1 MRAVDECEDGPR
13 EGKPS
18 PEKRSQSAAGLC
30 IIKAPIRSDVAA
42 RSQKLRN
49 YRYLARR
56 PTWLSYAV
64 EERPPA
70 PTLLV
75 LGLQHAGLAIM
86 FMIYPVVV
94 AQELGLT
101 SAETSGLLASSLL
114 AIAIATL
121 LQSRQPP
128 MGSGELAVLI
138 PTPVMLPA
146 MIQAGSI
153 GGVGLIASMTFILG
167 LLESGLA
174 RILHR
179 LRRLLPPEVCGVV
192 VFMLGVSLA
201 SPALI
206 RFTGGTL
213 EPLHRTSVDHQ
224 HLAVAGA
231 TLATMVLVAIFGR
244 GALKLFALVFGLLV
258 GTGLCLLLGLFEPM
272 ASERLAAASILGLP
286 SLALPTWKFELVLLP
301 LFALMAIVNSVDNL
315 GVLVSIQRLND
326 ADWKRMHLRSASGG
340 LQANA
345 VGNMSAGALGG
356 SAMGVS
362 SAHVGL
368 SFASGATSRVI
379 ALAAG
384 ILLLLAVFMPKV
396 VTALALI
403 PPPVIGAIMVYTSA
417 YMMVSGMDLILS
429 RMLSERRIFTVGLS
443 ILLGLSVVLLPGVY
457 DNLPPWL
464 APLFRSELAVAALAA
479 IGLNLLFR
487 IGIAQQASL
496 PVPMQVDA
504 YEFAQSFLGRQGD
517 IWGAR
522 REVIGRAAHAAAET
536 LETLREHGLA
546 EHEIE
551 LGARFDEFNLD
562 VVFRWRGRPLE
573 TPAERPD
580 FDAIMD
586 DDQSFARLAGFL
598 IRRYADR
605 MTQRSEGES
614 QRLTLHFEH

>member
-1 MRAVDECEDGPR
+1 
-13 EGKPS
+13 
-18 PEKRSQSAAGLC
+18 
-30 IIKAPIRSDVAA
+30 
-42 RSQKLRN
+42 
-49 YRYLARR
+49 
-56 PTWLSYAV
+56 
-64 EERPPA
+64 
-70 PTLLV
+70 
-75 LGLQHAGLAIM
+75 M

-101 SAETSGLLASSLL
+101 SEETSGLLASSLL
-114 AIAIATL
+114 AISVATL
-121 LQSRQPP
+121 LQSRRPP
-128 MGSGELAVLI
+128 VGSGDLAVHI

-146 MIQAGSI
+146 MIQAGTI
-153 GGVGLIASMTFILG
+153 GGVGLLASMTFMLG
-167 LLESGLA
+167 LLELGLA
-174 RILHR
+174 RMLHR

-201 SPALI
+201 GPALV

-213 EPLHRTSVDHQ
+213 DPLQRITVDHQ

-244 GALKLFALVFGLLV
+244 GALKLLALVFGLLV

-272 ASERLAAASILGLP
+272 AAERLAAASTLGLP
-286 SLALPTWKFELVLLP
+286 TLVLPAWKFDFVMLP

-315 GVLVSIQRLND
+315 GVLVSTQRLND

-345 VGNMSAGALGG
+345 VGNVAAGALGG
-356 SAMGVS
+356 TAVGVS

-443 ILLGLSVVLLPGVY
+443 ILLGLSVILLPGIY
-457 DNLPPWL
+457 DTQPPWL
-464 APLFRSELAVAALAA
+464 APLFQSELAVAALAA
-479 IGLNLLFR
+479 ISLNLLFR

-496 PVPMQVDA
+496 PVPMQVDV
-504 YEFAQSFLGRQGD
+504 YEFARSFLERQGD
-517 IWGAR
+517 LWGAR
-522 REVIGRAAHAAAET
+522 RDVIERAVHAAAET

-546 EHEIE
+546 KHEIK

-562 VVFRWRGRPLE
+562 VNISWHGRPLE
-573 TPAERPD
+573 TPEKRPD
-580 FDAIMD
+580 LDAITD

-605 MTQRSEGES
+605 MTRKSEGDS
-614 QRLTLHFEH
+614 QRLVLHFEH

>member
-1 MRAVDECEDGPR
+1 M
-13 EGKPS
+13 
-18 PEKRSQSAAGLC
+18 
-30 IIKAPIRSDVAA
+30 
-42 RSQKLRN
+42 
-49 YRYLARR
+49 ARR
-56 PTWLSYAV
+56 PTWLSYAA
-64 EERPPA
+64 EDRPPLL
-70 PTLLV
+70 TTLV

-86 FMIYPVVV
+86 FMIYPVVA
-94 AQELGLT
+94 AQELGLA
-101 SAETSGLLASSLL
+101 SWEASGLLASSLL
-114 AIAIATL
+114 AIAVATL
-121 LQSRQPP
+121 LQSRRPP
-128 MGSGELAVLI
+128 VGSGDLAVHI

-146 MIQAGSI
+146 MIQAGAV

-167 LLESGLA
+167 LLETGLA
-174 RILHR
+174 RMLHR
-179 LRRLLPPEVCGVV
+179 LRRLFPPEVCGVV

-201 SPALI
+201 SPALV
-206 RFTGGTL
+206 RFTGSTL
-213 EPLHRTSVDHQ
+213 DPLHRTTVDHQ

-258 GTGLCLLLGLFEPM
+258 GTGLCLFLGLFEPM
-272 ASERLAAASILGLP
+272 AAERLAEAPLLGLP
-286 SLALPTWKFELVLLP
+286 TLALPSWKFDFVMLP

-315 GVLVSIQRLND
+315 GVLVSVQRLND
-326 ADWKRMHLRSASGG
+326 ADWKRIQLRGASGG

-345 VGNMSAGALGG
+345 VGNMAAGALGG
-356 SAMGVS
+356 APVGIS

-368 SFASGATSRVI
+368 SFASGATARLI

-464 APLFRSELAVAALAA
+464 APLFHSELAVAALTA
-479 IGLNLLFR
+479 IGLNFLFR

-496 PVPMQVDA
+496 AVPAQSEV
-504 YEFAQSFLGRQGD
+504 YEFAREFLERQGD
-517 IWGAR
+517 LWGAR
-522 REVIGRAAHAAAET
+522 RDVIGRAVHAAAET

-546 EHEIE
+546 DDRIQ

-562 VVFRWRGRPLE
+562 LLISWRGQPLE
-573 TPAERPD
+573 TPTERPD
-580 FDAIMD
+580 LDAIMD

-605 MTQRSEGES
+605 MTQKSEGDS
-614 QRLTLHFEH
+614 QRLVLHFEH